1 MDSSKTKLPITDTLE
16 ITPVSEDSAGLIPAK
31 ADTIEEV
38 DDTVEVKPDSVIIP
52 EKSINV
58 DEDEGN
64 QQQEQ
69 LQNEDSAEAADVGNS
84 SEKEISSDSVITKQV
99 LPAAADSAAVMQEM
113 KADSVQQSDSLFIEE
128 KEEKISVPED
138 SNTIKE

>member
-1 MDSSKTKLPITDTLE
+1 M
-16 ITPVSEDSAGLIPAK
+16 SE
-31 ADTIEEV
+31 
-38 DDTVEVKPDSVIIP
+38 
-52 EKSINV
+52 
-58 DEDEGN
+58 
-64 QQQEQ
+64 Q
-69 LQNEDSAEAADVGNS
+69 
-84 SEKEISSDSVITKQV
+84 SEKEISMIVITKQV